1 MSRSKI
7 AMSES
12 AKKEQQ
18 GATGARLRPLLPL
31 KEAAPA
37 SHGEG
42 AGEERAAT
50 TRDRLESEL
59 LDGREAAPRTSEA
72 RLMARLGG
80 AGRRPATSRER
91 LAVQLKE
98 RRSEAAREE
107 LVDEVAS
114 AGLQGPSTALP
125 HLDRIQRAFGRH
137 DVGGVKAHLDGGAA
151 AANDRLG
158 AHAYARG
165 EHVAFARSPLLHT
178 AAHEAAHV
186 VQQRAGVSLSRG
198 VGRAGDGYEQQAD
211 RVADHVVAGRSV
223 EPLLDGVSGR
233 GAGPRANAG
242 SGGGVQMDID
252 EQKKGLAD
260 TVIGG
265 AGGVASAGGG
275 TSSLAGSI
283 SGMAHNTTAASGAA
297 SSASGFGG
305 AGGIIGVAGAVSEG
319 VEGGRDIHFDQQRG
333 AAQQVL
339 GGGAR
344 LTTAAG
350 TAVSSAASAT
360 QNIATL
366 AGNAGAAATA
376 GMVGAGAAIA
386 IGASE

>member
-165 EHVAFARSPLLHT
+165 EHVAFARSPSLHT
-178 AAHEAAHV
+178 AAHEAA
-186 VQQRAGVSLSRG
+186 
-198 VGRAGDGYEQQAD
+198 
-211 RVADHVVAGRSV
+211 HVVAGRSV